1 MSRGQTKWWVGYLI
15 FFSVMIESRIF
26 KKKERKEIK
35 GEQNKISSHH
45 HNFLATILGKNKHP
59 LKDTAY
65 YPRCLS
71 NLNVGAM
78 LISSLYSQLIKH
90 ALLQ

>member
-1 MSRGQTKWWVGYLI
+1 M
-15 FFSVMIESRIF
+15 E
-26 KKKERKEIK
+26 

-45 HNFLATILGKNKHP
+45 HNFLATILEKNKHP
-59 LKDTAY
+59 LKDPVY
-65 YPRCLS
+65 YPRFLS

-78 LISSLYSQLIKH
+78 LISSFYFQLIKY